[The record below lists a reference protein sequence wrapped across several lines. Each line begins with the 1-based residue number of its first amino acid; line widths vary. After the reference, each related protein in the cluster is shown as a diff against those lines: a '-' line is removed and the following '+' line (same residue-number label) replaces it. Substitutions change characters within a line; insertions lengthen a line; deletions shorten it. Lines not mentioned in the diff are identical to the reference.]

1 MERFKHHATVFVW
14 SASSKKNA
22 MKIKSI
28 QLQHFSIIASL
39 LLCFSYSSDGLCQA
53 GINGGK
59 PIITFNTTGPLSI
72 KTQSPPDFP
81 GGEDKLSE
89 FILRRVDEIEN
100 SIKLPR
106 KLWLTASIDPT
117 GKVTSL
123 SPTYD
128 NDPTLK
134 KEMDRVGSIMP
145 RWNPGK
151 INEEGVETKFQF
163 LIRRRASF

>member
-1 MERFKHHATVFVW
+1 
-14 SASSKKNA
+14 

-28 QLQHFSIIASL
+28 QPQHLTIVASL
-39 LLCFSYSSDGLCQA
+39 LLCFSYSLDGLCQA

-59 PIITFNTTGPLSI
+59 PIITFNTTGPISI

-81 GGEDKLSE
+81 EGEDKLSE
-89 FILRRVDEIEN
+89 FILSRVEEIEN
-100 SIKLPR
+100 PIRFPR
-106 KLWLTASIDPT
+106 KTWLTASIDPT
-117 GKVTSL
+117 GKVISL
-123 SPTYD
+123 VPTYD

-134 KEMDRVGSIMP
+134 KEMERVGSLMP

-163 LIRRRASF
+163 LLRRRAAF